1 MIADDMIK
9 EVHKHF
15 GIDASLRTRRR
26 DVVDA
31 RNAIMVSLRSIHTM
45 NEIARFFPYK
55 VRKDG
60 EVFYKGMSH
69 CSVIHAVKQHQ
80 IRYHYDPAERKA
92 SFYLYCEIYDF
103 CKNYLGDNTY
113 KPMSQ
118 LEMREEI
125 AKARFDVKEK
135 SKQMAT
141 LQREYKDEVK
151 ELKREMSML
160 QTALRKVT
168 SERDHYKTAFTQM
181 YKEKKARDEKAI

>member
-1 MIADDMIK
+1 MIANDMIK

-60 EVFYKGMSH
+60 EVFYKAMSH

-92 SFYLYCEIYDF
+92 SFYLYCEIYDY

-125 AKARFDVKEK
+125 AKSRCEVKEK
-135 SKQMAT
+135 
-141 LQREYKDEVK
+141 
-151 ELKREMSML
+151 KREMAELQRAAKDELKQIKREMRML
-160 QTALRKVT
+160 ETALRKAT

>member
-1 MIADDMIK
+1 MIANDMIK

-26 DVVDA
+26 GVVDA

-55 VRKDG
+55 VRRNG
-60 EVFYKGMSH
+60 EAFYKPMSH

-80 IRYHYDPAERKA
+80 IRYHYDPAERRS

-125 AKARFDVKEK
+125 AKARFEVKEK
-135 SKQMAT
+135 KREMAE
-141 LQREYKDEVK
+141 LQRAAKDEVK
-151 ELKREMSML
+151 EIRREMRML
-160 QTALRKVT
+160 NTALRKVT

>member
-1 MIADDMIK
+1 MIK

-92 SFYLYCEIYDF
+92 SFYLYCEIYDY

-125 AKARFDVKEK
+125 AKSRCEVKEK
-135 SKQMAT
+135 KIEMAE
-141 LQREYKDEVK
+141 LQRAAKDEVK
-151 ELKREMSML
+151 QIKREMRML
-160 QTALRKVT
+160 ETALRKAT

>member
-1 MIADDMIK
+1 MISNDLIK

-45 NEIARFFPYK
+45 SEIARFFSFNIR
-55 VRKDG
+55 VNG
-60 EVFYKGMSH
+60 EVFLKSMSH
-69 CSVIHAVKQHQ
+69 CTVVHAVKQHK
-80 IRYHYDPAERKA
+80 IRYHYDPAERRS

-125 AKARFDVKEK
+125 AKARYDVKEK
-135 SKQMAT
+135 KKEMAE
-141 LQREYKDEVK
+141 LQRAAKDELK
-151 ELKREMSML
+151 EIKKEMRML
-160 QTALRKVT
+160 QTALRKAT
-168 SERDHYKTAFTQM
+168 TERDHYKTAFTQM

>member
-1 MIADDMIK
+1 MIANDMIK

-69 CSVIHAVKQHQ
+69 CSVIYAVKQHQ

-168 SERDHYKTAFTQM
+168 SERDHYKKAFTQM

>member
-1 MIADDMIK
+1 MIANDMIK

-92 SFYLYCEIYDF
+92 SFYLYCEIYDY

-125 AKARFDVKEK
+125 AKSRCEVKVKKIE
-135 SKQMAT
+135 MAE
-141 LQREYKDEVK
+141 LQRAVKDEVK
-151 ELKREMSML
+151 QIKREMRML
-160 QTALRKVT
+160 ETALRKAT

>member
-1 MIADDMIK
+1 MIANDMIK

-60 EVFYKGMSH
+60 EVFYKSMSH

-125 AKARFDVKEK
+125 AKSRCEVKEK
-135 SKQMAT
+135 KIEMAE
-141 LQREYKDEVK
+141 LQRAVKDEVK
-151 ELKREMSML
+151 QIKREMRML
-160 QTALRKVT
+160 ETALRKAT

>member
-1 MIADDMIK
+1 
-9 EVHKHF
+9 
-15 GIDASLRTRRR
+15 
-26 DVVDA
+26 
-31 RNAIMVSLRSIHTM
+31 
-45 NEIARFFPYK
+45 
-55 VRKDG
+55 
-60 EVFYKGMSH
+60 
-69 CSVIHAVKQHQ
+69 
-80 IRYHYDPAERKA
+80 
-92 SFYLYCEIYDF
+92 
-103 CKNYLGDNTY
+103 
-113 KPMSQ
+113 MSQ

>member
-1 MIADDMIK
+1 MIANDMIK

-69 CSVIHAVKQHQ
+69 CSVIYAVKQHQ

>member
-1 MIADDMIK
+1 MIK

-55 VRKDG
+55 VRRNG
-60 EVFYKGMSH
+60 EAFYKPMSH

-80 IRYHYDPAERKA
+80 IRYHSDTTERQV
-92 SFYLYCEIYDF
+92 SFYLYCEIYDY

-125 AKARFDVKEK
+125 GKARFETKEK
-135 SKQMAT
+135 KREMAE
-141 LQREYKDEVK
+141 LQRASKDEVK
-151 ELKREMSML
+151 EIKREMRML
-160 QTALRKVT
+160 NTALRKVT

>member
-1 MIADDMIK
+1 MISSDLIK

-45 NEIARFFPYK
+45 SEIARFFSFNIR
-55 VRKDG
+55 VNG
-60 EVFYKGMSH
+60 EVFLKSMSH
-69 CSVIHAVKQHQ
+69 CTVVHAVKQHK
-80 IRYHYDPAERKA
+80 IRYHYDPAERRS

-125 AKARFDVKEK
+125 AKARYDVKEK
-135 SKQMAT
+135 KKEMAE
-141 LQREYKDEVK
+141 LQRAAKDELK
-151 ELKREMSML
+151 EIKKEMRML
-160 QTALRKVT
+160 QTALRKAT
-168 SERDHYKTAFTQM
+168 TERDHYKTAFTQM

>member
-1 MIADDMIK
+1 MIANDMIK

-135 SKQMAT
+135 SKHMAT

-151 ELKREMSML
+151 ELKREMRIL
-160 QTALRKVT
+160 ETALRKVT

>member
-1 MIADDMIK
+1 MIANDMIK

-69 CSVIHAVKQHQ
+69 CSVIYAVKQHQ

-125 AKARFDVKEK
+125 AKARFEVKEK
-135 SKQMAT
+135 KREMAT
-141 LQREYKDEVK
+141 LEREHKDEVK
-151 ELKREMSML
+151 ELKREMRML
-160 QTALRKVT
+160 ETALRKVT
-168 SERDHYKTAFTQM
+168 SERDHYKKAFTQM

>member
-1 MIADDMIK
+1 MIADDLIK
-9 EVHKHF
+9 EVKKHF

-45 NEIARFFPYK
+45 NEIARFFSFNI
-55 VRKDG
+55 RING
-60 EVFYKGMSH
+60 EVFIKSMSH

-80 IRYHYDPAERKA
+80 IRYHYDPVERRS

-125 AKARFDVKEK
+125 AKARFGVKEK

-151 ELKREMSML
+151 ELKREMRML
-160 QTALRKVT
+160 ETAVRKVS

-181 YKEKKARDEKAI
+181 YKEKKARDEKTI

>member
-1 MIADDMIK
+1 MIANDMIK

-26 DVVDA
+26 GVVDA

-55 VRKDG
+55 VRRNG
-60 EVFYKGMSH
+60 EAFYKPMSH

-80 IRYHYDPAERKA
+80 IRYHYDPAERRS

-125 AKARFDVKEK
+125 AKARFEVKEK
-135 SKQMAT
+135 KREIAE
-141 LQREYKDEVK
+141 LQRAAKDEVK
-151 ELKREMSML
+151 EIRREMRML
-160 QTALRKVT
+160 NTALRKVT

>member
-1 MIADDMIK
+1 MIANDMIK

-92 SFYLYCEIYDF
+92 SFYLYCEIYDY

-125 AKARFDVKEK
+125 AKSRCEVKEK
-135 SKQMAT
+135 
-141 LQREYKDEVK
+141 
-151 ELKREMSML
+151 KREMAELQRAAKDKLKQIKREMRML
-160 QTALRKVT
+160 ETALRKAT

>member
-1 MIADDMIK
+1 MIANDMIK

-69 CSVIHAVKQHQ
+69 CTVIHAVKQHQ

-151 ELKREMSML
+151 ELKREMRML
-160 QTALRKVT
+160 ETALRKVT

>member
-1 MIADDMIK
+1 MIK

-69 CSVIHAVKQHQ
+69 CSVIYAVKQHQ

-125 AKARFDVKEK
+125 AKARFEVKEK
-135 SKQMAT
+135 KREMAE

>member
-1 MIADDMIK
+1 MIANDMIK

-69 CSVIHAVKQHQ
+69 CSVIYAVKQHQ

-141 LQREYKDEVK
+141 LEREYKDEVK
-151 ELKREMSML
+151 ELKREMRML
-160 QTALRKVT
+160 ETALRKVT

>member
-1 MIADDMIK
+1 MIANDMIK

-60 EVFYKGMSH
+60 EVFYKGVSH

-92 SFYLYCEIYDF
+92 SFYLYCEIYDY

-125 AKARFDVKEK
+125 AKSRCEVKEK
-135 SKQMAT
+135 KIEMAE
-141 LQREYKDEVK
+141 LQRAVKDEVK
-151 ELKREMSML
+151 QIKREMRML
-160 QTALRKVT
+160 ETALRKAT

>member
-1 MIADDMIK
+1 MVSSDLIK

-45 NEIARFFPYK
+45 SEIARFFSFNIR
-55 VRKDG
+55 VNG
-60 EVFYKGMSH
+60 EVFLKSMSH
-69 CSVIHAVKQHQ
+69 CTVVHAVKQHK
-80 IRYHYDPAERKA
+80 IRYHYDPAERRS

-103 CKNYLGDNTY
+103 CKNYLGDNPY

-125 AKARFDVKEK
+125 AKARYDVKEK
-135 SKQMAT
+135 KKEMAE
-141 LQREYKDEVK
+141 LRRAAKDELK
-151 ELKREMSML
+151 EIKKEMRML
-160 QTALRKVT
+160 QTALRKAT
-168 SERDHYKTAFTQM
+168 TERDHYKTAFTQM

>member
-1 MIADDMIK
+1 MIK

-60 EVFYKGMSH
+60 EVFYKSMSH

-151 ELKREMSML
+151 ELKREMRML
-160 QTALRKVT
+160 ETALRKVT

>member
-1 MIADDMIK
+1 MIK

-151 ELKREMSML
+151 ELKREMRML
-160 QTALRKVT
+160 ETALRKVT